1 MLKRIDVKIVQYKNR
16 HNFVV
21 LETFWGI
28 GMSPLLISGYL
39 PQVSLDLLLGDP
51 TYLPLLGDVVYEW
64 SLTRQTFAKLS
75 THF

>member
-28 GMSPLLISGYL
+28 KEKDVSFTNIRVSTPGLLRSPFGGPHL
-39 PQVSLDLLLGDP
+39 P
-51 TYLPLLGDVVYEW
+51 TPLRRRRL
-64 SLTRQTFAKLS
+64 
-75 THF
+75 